1 MLSANLPDN
10 FLSDS
15 EKLIKKQRE
24 KLRKTQLIMG
34 ENPRVRHPNVD
45 AKHRTWAGLVGH
57 CRT

>member
-24 KLRKTQLIMG
+24 KLRKTQKARS
-34 ENPRVRHPNVD
+34 EDQR
-45 AKHRTWAGLVGH
+45 
-57 CRT
+57 